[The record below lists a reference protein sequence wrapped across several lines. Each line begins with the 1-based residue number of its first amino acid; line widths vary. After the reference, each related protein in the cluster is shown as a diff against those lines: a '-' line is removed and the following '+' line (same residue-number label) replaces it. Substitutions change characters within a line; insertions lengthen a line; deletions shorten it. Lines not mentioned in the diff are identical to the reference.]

1 MEELRAVEARELT
14 GRILAEVGK
23 VIVGKEAEV
32 RLILASLL
40 AEGHVLLEGVPG
52 VAKTTLA
59 KAIASA
65 LGLRFS
71 RIQFTPDLL
80 PSDVLG
86 TFVLNQRTGEFEFR
100 PGPIFANIV
109 LADEINRAGPRTQSA
124 FLEAMQERQVT
135 LEGRVFKLERP
146 FMVIA
151 TMNPV
156 EMEGVYPLPEAQV
169 DRFLVKIDLGYPGW
183 EEEVEIL
190 RRSDYIEDWPVEPVA
205 GREQVL
211 WMIEASKKVRVH
223 DSIIRYIVDLVRATR
238 EHPRVRLGASPRAA
252 IGILRLSRA
261 MALLEGR
268 GYVIPDDVKRV
279 VKPALRHRILLR
291 HAVGN
296 EIVDEILDEILSKT
310 PTPSPPAE
318 R

>member
-1 MEELRAVEARELT
+1 MSGLEAVEVKRLAMKV
-14 GRILAEVGK
+14 LAEVGK
-23 VIVGKEAEV
+23 VVVGKEDEI

-59 KAIASA
+59 KAVASA
-65 LGLRFS
+65 LGLKFS

-86 TFVLNQRTGEFEFR
+86 TFVLNQATGEFEFR

-135 LEGRVFKLERP
+135 LEGRVFRLDRP

-151 TMNPV
+151 TMNPI

-169 DRFLVKIDLGYPGW
+169 DRFLVKVDLGYPSVD
-183 EEEVEIL
+183 EEVEIL
-190 RRSDYIEDWPVEPVA
+190 RRSDYIEEWPVEAVVSK
-205 GREQVL
+205 EQVS
-211 WMIEASKKVRVH
+211 WMIDEAKKVRVSE
-223 DSIIRYIVDLVRATR
+223 SIIRYIVDIVRATR
-238 EHPRVRLGASPRAA
+238 SNPRILLGASPRAA

-261 MALLEGR
+261 MAILDGR
-268 GYVIPDDVKRV
+268 TYVVPDDVKAV
-279 VKPALRHRILLR
+279 VKPALRHRIILR
-291 HAVGN
+291 HAASQDL
-296 EIVDEILDEILSKT
+296 VDEVLAEILRKT

-318 R
+318 E